1 LAPLLVPLAIW
12 IYAFVF
18 AFASL
23 WFTHYL
29 LRALDVSRQAL
40 ADAAPTQ
47 QHVIDVQARHLP

>member
-1 LAPLLVPLAIW
+1 LAIW